1 MQYYNGNTVLYL
13 NGKFVKAVDAQIN
26 LFGQTLHYGYGVFGG
41 LRAYHTRNDVRIFKA
56 KEHFDRL
63 RQSCE
68 SIHIPYSWDTTKL
81 IRDTYE
87 MLGRN
92 HLKNAYIR
100 PMVFVDPNMSLNSP
114 ASPSAVSI
122 MISAWE
128 WGAFLGEKQLR
139 VCISSIR
146 RPNPEAFK
154 IEAKVTGHYVN
165 SILAT
170 TEAKARGFDE
180 ALLLDSN
187 GFIAQSPGANFFME
201 RNGRFYTPPTG
212 HIFPGIT
219 RKTVMSIAKALG
231 IEVVEKQLL
240 PEDLREA
247 DSAFLCGTATEVIGI
262 RAIDDIK
269 FPTDWQESLGATI
282 QRTYKNLVLEKE
294 NYEVII

>member
-1 MQYYNGNTVLYL
+1 MQYYNDHTVLYL
-13 NGKFVKAVDAQIN
+13 NGKFVKAEDARIN
-26 LFGQTLHYGYGVFGG
+26 LYGQTLHYGYGVFGG

-63 RQSCE
+63 QHSCE
-68 SIHIPYSWDTTKL
+68 LMHIPYPWDNTKL
-81 IRDTYE
+81 IQDTYE
-87 MLGRN
+87 MLEQN

-100 PMVFVDPNMSLNSP
+100 PLVFVNPNMNLICP
-114 ASPSAVSI
+114 ANEEAVSI

-128 WGAFLGEKQLR
+128 WDAFLGEKQLR
-139 VCISSIR
+139 VGISSIQ
-146 RPNPEAFK
+146 RPNPKAFRV
-154 IEAKVTGHYVN
+154 EAKVTGHYVN

-170 TEAKARGFDE
+170 TEAKTKGFNE

-201 RNGRFYTPPTG
+201 KSGKFYTPPTG

-219 RKTVMSIAKALG
+219 RKTVMHIAKALG
-231 IEVVEKQLL
+231 IDVIEKQLL
-240 PEDLREA
+240 PEDLQQA

-262 RAIDDIK
+262 RSIDDIK